1 MAESRT
7 ERLRRY
13 ARGDWTKREL
23 ETLVGLLIFDQA
35 IDTATG
41 GRLSKLKL
49 GALKRVV
56 IPAVSTTGRIAGTAA
71 LGVGRVLGSSAIGA
85 AAPIVTNPY
94 VAGAALGYG
103 ALQTDPGQQLLE
115 AASERGRMDRIR
127 FEQALTDVDQAVKKK
142 VKRTKS
148 RFNTAVSR
156 GMSAV
161 KRSTSYGVKG
171 AISNPKKAF
180 SVVVGLASKLNKGS
194 KPGKKMPKMPKSKLG
209 KDLFKVMKGVFRR

>member
-1 MAESRT
+1 MAESRS

-41 GRLSKLKL
+41 GRVSKLKL

-71 LGVGRVLGSSAIGA
+71 LGVGRVLGSSAVGA

-148 RFNTAVSR
+148 KFNSAVSS
-156 GMSAV
+156 GMKAV
-161 KRSTSYGVKG
+161 KQSTSYGKKG
-171 AISNPKKAF
+171 IINAPKKAF
-180 SVVVGLASKLNKGS
+180 KTVVKVASTVNKMI
-194 KPGKKMPKMPKSKLG
+194 KAGKKPKRPKSPLESKIFSSIIT
-209 KDLFKVMKGVFRR
+209 KFRR

>member
-1 MAESRT
+1 MAESSS
-7 ERLRRY
+7 ERLKRY

-49 GALKRVV
+49 STLKQLV

-71 LGVGRVLGSSAIGA
+71 LGVGRVLGSSAVGA

-148 RFNTAVSR
+148 KFNSAVSR

-161 KRSTSYGVKG
+161 KKSTSMGKKG
-171 AISNPKKAF
+171 IIASPKKAF
-180 SVVVGLASKLNKGS
+180 KAVVNMASKLNKGS
-194 KPGKKMPKMPKSKLG
+194 KPGHSMPKMPKTKLG
-209 KDLFKVMKGVFRR
+209 KDLWKAMRGVYRR